1 MSIVV
6 TRTELYDRVWAEPI
20 QKLSSEFGLSDVGLA
35 KLCRRHNIPVP
46 PRGYWAKKQAGKKV
60 QQPALPAEGR
70 KGYGDKVRLPDPSP
84 RSAEPQVEPAPQHP
98 LIAAEADP
106 ANTISVPENL
116 QVRHPLLRST
126 REYWREVNRP
136 HRDWS
141 VDLPAHFNIGVGRNT
156 QRRALPLLQALFTAL
171 ERRGHQLGIGDR
183 GQIRC
188 TVLTETCDLVLRERQ
203 RRKRPEPTKVGA
215 KPSPFSSATPY
226 GLVHCGELE
235 LRVDRGYG
243 SPVVRDK
250 KDMPLEHQLNQVV
263 VCLLKAAFAEKDSRA
278 ARERERLAAAER
290 ERRQAIA
297 RQRAREERARVK
309 HLDDLITG
317 ATRHRQL
324 LAFAAELRE
333 AAGDVESVSELGRW
347 LAWVDDYAQS
357 MDVLRRFRTRQ
368 PSLTLY
374 HCVSTYAAAEIVRHG
389 FQNDG
394 PAYGEDQEMPAS
406 VILTDVPMEGAYGGT
421 VCVVIDVPEEAVLPY
436 ERLPD
441 GKTYRRFQVPSDVAN
456 RFDRRLHDGS

>member
-1 MSIVV
+1 MSIV
-6 TRTELYDRVWAEPI
+6 TRQQLYDRVWAEPI
-20 QKLSSEFGLSDVGLA
+20 QKLRREFGLSDVGLA
-35 KLCRRHNIPVP
+35 KLCRRYNIPVP
-46 PRGYWAKKQAGKKV
+46 PRGYWAKKQSGKRV
-60 QQPALPAEGR
+60 QQQALPAEGR

-84 RSAEPQVEPAPQHP
+84 RPAEPRAEPAPQHP

-106 ANTISVPENL
+106 ANAISVPENL

-126 REYWREVNRP
+126 REYWQQVNRP

-141 VDLPAHFNIGVGRNT
+141 VELPAHFNIGVGRNT
-156 QRRALPLLQALFTAL
+156 QRRALRLLQALFTAL
-171 ERRGHQLGIGDR
+171 ERRGHQLGIGDH

-188 TVLTETCDLVLRERQ
+188 TVLTETCALVLRERQ

-215 KPSPFSSATPY
+215 KPSPFPSATPY

-250 KDMPLEHQLNQVV
+250 KGMPLEQQLNQVV
-263 VCLLKAAFAEKDSRA
+263 VCLLKAAFAEKESRA

-297 RQRAREERARVK
+297 RQRVREERARVK
-309 HLDDLITG
+309 HLDDLVAG
-317 ATRHRQL
+317 ATRHREL
-324 LAFAAELRE
+324 LAFAAELRK
-333 AAGDVESVSELGRW
+333 AAGDVDSVSELGRW
-347 LAWVDDYAQS
+347 LAWVDDYAQG
-357 MDVLRRFRTRQ
+357 MDVLRRFRARQ

-374 HCVSTYAAAEIVRHG
+374 HCVSTYAAAGIVRDG
-389 FQNDG
+389 FQNEG
-394 PAYGEDQEMPAS
+394 PAYGEDQEMPPS

-441 GKTYRRFQVPSDVAN
+441 GKTYRRFRVPADVAN
-456 RFDRRLHDGS
+456 RFDRRLHEGS

>member
-20 QKLSSEFGLSDVGLA
+20 QKLSSEFGLSGVGLA
-35 KLCRRHNIPVP
+35 KLCRRYNIPVP
-46 PRGYWAKKQAGKKV
+46 PRGYWAKKQAGKRA
-60 QQPALPAEGR
+60 QQPPLPAEGR

-116 QVRHPLLRST
+116 QVRHPLLRFT

-141 VDLPAHFNIGVGRNT
+141 VDLPAHFNIGVGRHT
-156 QRRALPLLQALFTAL
+156 QRRALRVLQALFTAL

-215 KPSPFSSATPY
+215 KPSPFPSATPY

-250 KDMPLEHQLNQVV
+250 KDMPLEQQLNQVV
-263 VCLLKAAFAEKDSRA
+263 VCLLKAAFAEKDARA

-309 HLDDLITG
+309 HLDDLVTG

-324 LAFAAELRE
+324 LAFAAELRK
-333 AAGDVESVSELGRW
+333 AAGDVDSVSELGRW

-357 MDVLRRFRTRQ
+357 MDVLRRFRARQ

-374 HCVSTYAAAEIVRHG
+374 HCVSTHAAAGIVRHG
-389 FQNDG
+389 FQNEG

-406 VILTDVPMEGAYGGT
+406 VVLTDVPMEGAYGGT
-421 VCVVIDVPEEAVLPY
+421 VCVLIDVPEETALPY
-436 ERLPD
+436 ERLQE
-441 GKTYRRFQVPSDVAN
+441 GKRYRRFRMPAEVVN
-456 RFDRRLHDGS
+456 RFDRRFHEDS